1 MLKSSPQPTTDVD
14 GARNSDRAAAIIRSL
29 ADRHKVAYTPTA
41 TDAWAQH
48 VTRLAGDDVE
58 FDETELL
65 LIALQRAGHISR
77 TDAVLLQADYLA
89 RAKP

>member
-1 MLKSSPQPTTDVD
+1 MHGTPTSNAATVI
-14 GARNSDRAAAIIRSL
+14 RAL
-29 ADRHKVAYTPTA
+29 ADQHKVAYTPTA
-41 TDAWAQH
+41 TDAWARH

-89 RAKP
+89 QAKP

>member
-1 MLKSSPQPTTDVD
+1 MHGTHTSNAAT
-14 GARNSDRAAAIIRSL
+14 AIRAL
-29 ADRHKVAYTPTA
+29 AEQHKVVYTPTT

-58 FDETELL
+58 FDDTELL

-89 RAKP
+89 QAKP

>member
-1 MLKSSPQPTTDVD
+1 MRGTH
-14 GARNSDRAAAIIRSL
+14 ASDAAAAIRAL
-29 ADRHKVAYTPTA
+29 AERHNVQYAPTA
-41 TDAWAQH
+41 TDAWAGH
-48 VTRLAGDDVE
+48 LTRLAGDEIE

-89 RAKP
+89 QARQ

>member
-1 MLKSSPQPTTDVD
+1 MPEPRTSEAAT
-14 GARNSDRAAAIIRSL
+14 AIRAL
-29 ADRHKVAYTPTA
+29 AERHKVAYSPTA
-41 TDAWAQH
+41 NDAWARH

-77 TDAVLLQADYLA
+77 TDAVLMQANYLA
-89 RAKP
+89 QAKP

>member
-1 MLKSSPQPTTDVD
+1 MHETDKS
-14 GARNSDRAAAIIRSL
+14 AAAAAIRAL
-29 ADRHKVAYTPTA
+29 AERHKVAYVPTA
-41 TDAWAQH
+41 TDAWAHQ

-65 LIALQRAGHISR
+65 LIALQRAGHLSR

-89 RAKP
+89 QAKP